1 MSIMTC
7 ATAATI
13 PVLGTGNCPSCGGDV
28 ETCRCTGVAQTSTT
42 TLPRAGLIGD
52 MTEDDDGRGFE
63 RDETDTFHRLVQRLV
78 DHGDAQAQ
86 TAGRHA
92 RRTYADMVPG
102 PYTRQPVLRM
112 TAADI
117 VFEASQSCRSCGGQ
131 GGKIEDTSNDGV
143 TRQNWVSCQSCG
155 GTGVAR

>member
-13 PVLGTGNCPSCGGDV
+13 PVLGTGNRPNCGGDF
-28 ETCRCTGVAQTSTT
+28 ESCRCTGVAQTSTT

-52 MTEDDDGRGFE
+52 MTEDDDRRGFE

-78 DHGDAQAQ
+78 DHGDDRAQK
-86 TAGRHA
+86 AGHHA
-92 RRTYADMVPG
+92 RRTYAEMVPG

-112 TAADI
+112 TTTDI
-117 VFEASQSCRSCGGQ
+117 VFEANQECQSCGGQ
-131 GGKIEDTSNDGV
+131 GGRTEDTSSDGV
-143 TRQNWVSCQSCG
+143 TRQNWVMCRSCNGSGQS
-155 GTGVAR
+155 